1 MSKNVITNIVGAIV
15 RIFVAIEDI
24 VFDIVIRPALLV
36 LYGIVKDTQ
45 WVEVI
50 DRIFDLMAESWPPEG
65 KAKYSGKK

>member
-1 MSKNVITNIVGAIV
+1 MSKNVIANIVGAIV
-15 RIFVAIEDI
+15 RIVVAVEDI
-24 VFDIVIRPALLV
+24 IFDIVIKPILLA

-65 KAKYSGKK
+65 KVRHSSKK

>member
-36 LYGIVKDTQ
+36 LYGVVKDTQ

-65 KAKYSGKK
+65 KAKYDSEE